1 MSAGREAT
9 RDAPEVGPPPWID
22 ETIQQ
27 RIEWRDGDVV
37 VSVPAKSGTTW
48 TMNIVHQLRSGGDGS
63 FTDIYLEVPWVE
75 LVPGPDKSLDDLVA
89 KLDEMPRDLRR
100 SFKTHAAPPTLPYQ
114 NPGEGPDVRY
124 LVVARN
130 PDEAIASFRPFLA
143 AHSDAW
149 YDLWQVDK
157 RGAVGPD
164 FDTYISGF
172 VSHALAPRI
181 FGFLAA
187 WWPLRHE
194 SNVMLVHYAD
204 LKRRPETTIRRD
216 RGVPWLR
223 CPRRSVADHFGVHL
237 VPVDEGARGQVRA
250 APRRRHT
257 DARPRWDDP

>member
-1 MSAGREAT
+1 MRDEEAT

-75 LVPGPDKSLDDLVA
+75 LVPGPDKSLDDLVV

-114 NPGEGPDVRY
+114 SPGEGPDVRY

-257 DARPRWDDP
+257 NARPRWDDP